1 MRVDDRSRGAVAIIA
16 NARGD
21 LLLHLRDDLPH
32 IAWPGHWSVLG
43 GGCDPGESP
52 REAIVRELDE
62 EAGLAV
68 EDLVELFEV
77 PDVHGSGRLLTFYA
91 GVWDGDAE
99 ALPLTEGVKLAWVAP
114 DLLDTLLMPP
124 FIRTALHRYLADRS

>member
-21 LLLHLRDDLPH
+21 LLLHLRDDLPQ

-52 REAIVRELDE
+52 RQTIVRELDE
-62 EAGLAV
+62 EAGLVV

-124 FIRTALHRYLADRS
+124 FIRTALYRYLEDRS

>member
-1 MRVDDRSRGAVAIIA
+1 MRVDDQPRGAVAIIA

-21 LLLHLRDDLPH
+21 LLLHLRDDVPH

-52 REAIVRELDE
+52 HQAIVRELHE

-68 EDLVELFEV
+68 ADLDELFEV
-77 PDVHGSGRLLTFYA
+77 PDVHGSGQLITVYS
-91 GVWDGDAE
+91 GTWEGE
-99 ALPLTEGVKLAWVAP
+99 AAALALTEGTKLDWVAP
-114 DLLDTLLMPP
+114 DLLDILLIPP
-124 FIRTALHRYLADRS
+124 FIRTALHRYLADRP